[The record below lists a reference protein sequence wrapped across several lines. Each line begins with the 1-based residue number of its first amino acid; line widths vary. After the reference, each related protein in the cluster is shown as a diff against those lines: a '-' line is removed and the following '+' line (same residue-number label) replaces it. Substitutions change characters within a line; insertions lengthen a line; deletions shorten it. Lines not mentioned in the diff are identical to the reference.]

1 MKIAI
6 IGAGGQARIV
16 YEILSYD
23 RNIEVMAFVDNV
35 IHGNDEQIMG
45 IPVLGDHSVLPKLIK
60 NGVTGATIAVGD
72 NEIRVA
78 HFEKLK
84 GMGLELV
91 NAIHPTA
98 YIAQSAKVGDGA
110 TIAMGAIIS
119 TGAIIGSN
127 VIINTG
133 AIIDHEG
140 EIEDHV
146 HVGPGCSIAGRV
158 TIKRGAFIGIG
169 SVVKEY
175 LTIGENAIIGA
186 GSVVL
191 EDMPDNVV
199 AVGAPAKVVK
209 MRNEGNTG

>member
-6 IGAGGQARIV
+6 IGAGGQARVV

-23 RNIEVMAFVDNV
+23 RNIEVFAFVDNV
-35 IHGNDEQIMG
+35 VRGSDERIMG
-45 IPVLGDHSVLPKLIK
+45 IPVMGDHSVLPKLIT
-60 NGVTGATIAVGD
+60 NGVKGAVIAVGD
-72 NEIRVA
+72 NEIRAA

-84 GMGLELV
+84 GMGLEMV

-98 YIAQSAKVGDGA
+98 YIAPSVKLGSGVVIA
-110 TIAMGAIIS
+110 TEAIIV
-119 TGAIIGSN
+119 TGARIGNN

-133 AIIDHEG
+133 AIIEHED

-146 HVGPGCSIAGRV
+146 HIGPGCSIAGRV
-158 TIKRGAFIGIG
+158 TIKKRAFIGIG
-169 SVVKEY
+169 SVVRNY
-175 LTIGENAIIGA
+175 LTIGENTIIGA

-199 AVGAPAKVVK
+199 AVGAPAKVSK
-209 MRNEGNTG
+209 TRNEGDTR

>member
-1 MKIAI
+1 MKIVI

-23 RNIEVMAFVDNV
+23 RNIEVVAFVDNV
-35 IHGNDEQIMG
+35 VRGSDECIMG
-45 IPVLGDHSVLPKLIK
+45 TPVMGDHSVLPRLLK
-60 NGVTGATIAVGD
+60 NGVTGAIIAVGD
-72 NEIRVA
+72 NKIRAA

-98 YIAQSAKVGDGA
+98 CIAPSAKVGNGV
-110 TIAMGAIIS
+110 TIAMGARIS
-119 TGAIIGSN
+119 TGTRIGNN

-133 AIIDHEG
+133 AIIDHEN

-158 TIKRGAFIGIG
+158 TIKKGAFIGIG
-169 SVVKEY
+169 SVVREY
-175 LTIGENAIIGA
+175 LSIGENAIIGA

-199 AVGAPAKVVK
+199 VAGAPAKVIK
-209 MRNEGNTG
+209 IRNESNTL